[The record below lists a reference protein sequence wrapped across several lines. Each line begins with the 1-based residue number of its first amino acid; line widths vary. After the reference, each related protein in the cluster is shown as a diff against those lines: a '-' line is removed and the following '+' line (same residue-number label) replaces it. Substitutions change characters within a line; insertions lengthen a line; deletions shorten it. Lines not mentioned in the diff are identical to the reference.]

1 MSTEFINLSA
11 YKFISLEDLDAL
23 KQHLLHFCKGQQL
36 LGTILIAPEG
46 INLNLAGSR
55 EGISAVEAMLADD
68 ARFAG
73 MDYKESVS
81 EIQPF
86 QRMLV
91 RIKKEIITIRDD
103 DIQPE
108 ADTVPH
114 LSAEEFKQWLDE
126 GRDITVIDTRNQ
138 FEIEYGTFDKALDL
152 GIDRFTEFP
161 AAAANL
167 SDEVKAKPVVI
178 FCTGG
183 VRCEKAG
190 PAMTKAGYQ
199 DVYQL
204 DGGILTYFERCGGAH
219 YQGDCFVFDDRIAV
233 DPNLQVA
240 EEM

>member
-1 MSTEFINLSA
+1 MTAEYINLSA
-11 YKFISLEDLDAL
+11 YKFISLEDLDEL
-23 KQHLLHFCKGQQL
+23 KQHLLAFCQGHDL
-36 LGTILIAPEG
+36 LGTILISPEG

-55 EGISAVEAMLADD
+55 DGITAFEQMLTAD
-68 ARFAG
+68 ARFSG
-73 MDYKESVS
+73 MQYKESVC
-81 EIQPF
+81 ELRPF

-91 RIKKEIITIRDD
+91 KIKKEIITFKDD

-108 ADTVPH
+108 KETVPH
-114 LSAEEFKQWLDE
+114 LSAEDFKQWMDE

-138 FEIEYGTFDKALDL
+138 FEIEYGSFDTALDL
-152 GIDRFTEFP
+152 GIDRFTEFTE
-161 AAAANL
+161 AAAAL
-167 SDEVKAKPVVI
+167 SDDVKEKPVVI

-190 PAMTKAGYQ
+190 PAMSKVGFKN
-199 DVYQL
+199 VYQL

-219 YQGDCFVFDDRIAV
+219 YDGNCFVFDDRVAV